1 MSNEKRVS
9 ADEFLFMSAS
19 VGDALQLQDYS
30 PARSRYYT
38 KLIGYVNKLSIVVT
52 HPQAGEKLLGAGVG
66 DAFLVRGFSGR
77 TTYEFDT
84 RILNIYT
91 HPYPHLH
98 LSFPEQVST
107 LELRGA
113 MRIKVNL
120 PCSVVAS
127 VDGLKMPATIAD
139 LSTSGTSIQSAA
151 KLGKAGDTVQIN
163 FKLSVQGEES
173 ALVMPAVIRNAGDV
187 GAGTTVT
194 YGLEFVGVS
203 TKARIAL
210 QSYVCIMLIGTNAS
224 E

>member
-1 MSNEKRVS
+1 MSNEKQVS
-9 ADEFLFMSAS
+9 ADEFLCVSVS

-38 KLIGYVNKLSIVVT
+38 KLIGYVNKLSIIVT
-52 HPQAGEKLLGAGVG
+52 HPHAGEKLIGVAVG
-66 DAFLVRGFSGR
+66 ETFLVRGFAGR

-84 RILNIYT
+84 RILSVNT

-113 MRIKVNL
+113 MRIKVKL
-120 PCSVVAS
+120 ACSDVAS
-127 VDGLKMPATIAD
+127 VGGLKMPATIAD
-139 LSTSGTSIQSAA
+139 LSTSGMSIQSAA

-163 FKLSVQGEES
+163 FKLPIEGEEP
-173 ALVMPAVIRNAGDV
+173 ALAMPAVIRNAGEG
-187 GAGTTVT
+187 GAGPTVT

-210 QSYVCIMLIGTNAS
+210 QSYVCIMLIDTNAG

>member
-1 MSNEKRVS
+1 VSNEKRVS

-30 PARSRYYT
+30 PARNRYYT

-173 ALVMPAVIRNAGDV
+173 ALVMPAVIRNAGDA
-187 GAGTTVT
+187 GAGAAVT